1 MILPR
6 EIVQYQGKP
15 AEVAE
20 LQTIDFSRL
29 ISQEPAELERLL
41 HLCKTEGFFYLD
53 LQGLDS
59 SRMLED
65 LQSLLAVMKRF
76 FDSPLEQKNER
87 GFEGQRDG

>member
-1 MILPR
+1 MITPR
-6 EIVQYQGKP
+6 ESVKYQGKP
-15 AEVAE
+15 VAVAE

-29 ISQEPAELERLL
+29 LCQEPAEVQKLFQ
-41 HLCKTEGFFYLD
+41 LCQTEGFFYLD

-59 SRMLED
+59 SRILED
-65 LQSLLAVMKRF
+65 LQSLLAVMERF